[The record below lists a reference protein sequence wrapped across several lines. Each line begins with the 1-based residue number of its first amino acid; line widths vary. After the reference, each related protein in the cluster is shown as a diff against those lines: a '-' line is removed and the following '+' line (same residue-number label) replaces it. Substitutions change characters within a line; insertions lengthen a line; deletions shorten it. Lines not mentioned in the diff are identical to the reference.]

1 MTGPEPIS
9 TQVFPVDTGAQNP
22 ALEAKAAVPSTVME
36 ERSDEIVAGP
46 NEDLPKKKQRRS
58 SQNGASAVKS
68 ILASLVIALFVIT
81 FVVQAFQIP
90 SGSMERT
97 LLIGDYVLVD
107 KVHLANGGI
116 LEGIMPYRE
125 IRRGDIVVFHYPVDP
140 SQHFVKRAI
149 GLPGDR
155 VRLRDGVVFVNGKA
169 LDEGYVI
176 HTVRSSDYYRDNFPT
191 DRDTTGNMNSAWR
204 SAMARYIARGE
215 LVVPQDMYFVM
226 GDNRDQ
232 SSDSRYWGFV
242 PKQAIVGQPL
252 IVYLSLKD
260 QSLAGIADPNDK
272 LARSAHVLGHFWQ
285 AARWKRMFHLV
296 R

>member
-1 MTGPEPIS
+1 MTGPEPNL
-9 TQVFPVDTGAQNP
+9 TQV
-22 ALEAKAAVPSTVME
+22 STVDPEAQKLALGAPAVLE
-36 ERSDEIVAGP
+36 ERSDEIVAAPGE
-46 NEDLPKKKQRRS
+46 NLSEQKKRNS
-58 SQNGASAVKS
+58 HNGSGTLKS
-68 ILASLVIALFVIT
+68 MLASLVIALFVIT

-107 KVHLANGGI
+107 KVHLANGGAWS
-116 LEGIMPYRE
+116 GIMPYRE

-149 GLPGDR
+149 GLPGDQ
-155 VRLRDGVVFVNGKA
+155 VRLRDGVVFVNGKP
-169 LDEGYVI
+169 LDEDYVI
-176 HTVRSSDYYRDNFPT
+176 HTVRSFDYYRDNFPI

-204 SAMARYIARGE
+204 SAMARYVAHGE
-215 LVVPQDMYFVM
+215 LVVPKDMYFVM

-252 IVYLSLKD
+252 VVYLSLKD
-260 QSLAGIADPNDK
+260 QSMAGIADPNDK
-272 LARSAHVLGHFWQ
+272 LARSAHVLIHFWQ
-285 AARWKRMFHLV
+285 LARWKRMFHLV

>member
-1 MTGPEPIS
+1 MTSPHPSQAEVVHPDVVHPEGIAPPPTAVVEDS
-9 TQVFPVDTGAQNP
+9 AAEP
-22 ALEAKAAVPSTVME
+22 AKVH
-36 ERSDEIVAGP
+36 
-46 NEDLPKKKQRRS
+46 S
-58 SQNGASAVKS
+58 SQKRNENGATKS
-68 ILASLVIALFVIT
+68 TLASVVIALFVIT

-90 SGSMERT
+90 SGSMEKT

-107 KVHLANGGI
+107 KVHLAGSG
-116 LEGIMPYRE
+116 LGSGFMPYRE

-155 VRLRDGVVFVNGKA
+155 VRLREGVVFINGKP
-169 LDEGYVI
+169 LNEDYVI
-176 HTVRSSDYYRDNFPT
+176 HTVRSFDYYRDNFPV
-191 DRDTTGNMNSAWR
+191 DRDTTGNMNHAWHSAL
-204 SAMARYIARGE
+204 ARHVLHGE
-215 LVVPQDMYFVM
+215 LVVPGDMYFVM

-252 IVYLSLKD
+252 VVYLSIKEEFT
-260 QSLAGIADPNDK
+260 AGIDDPSDRIV
-272 LARSAHVLGHFWQ
+272 RSGRLLTHFWQ
-285 AARWKRMFHLV
+285 FARWKRMFHLI

>member
-1 MTGPEPIS
+1 
-9 TQVFPVDTGAQNP
+9 
-22 ALEAKAAVPSTVME
+22 
-36 ERSDEIVAGP
+36 
-46 NEDLPKKKQRRS
+46 
-58 SQNGASAVKS
+58 
-68 ILASLVIALFVIT
+68 LVIALFVIT

-232 SSDSRYWGFV
+232 SSDSRSQTGNRRPAAHRLSFAQR
-242 PKQAIVGQPL
+242 PIPGRNSRPQRQTRPL
-252 IVYLSLKD
+252 RACIGPL
-260 QSLAGIADPNDK
+260 LAGRP
-272 LARSAHVLGHFWQ
+272 LETHVSFGAVKQ
-285 AARWKRMFHLV
+285 Y
-296 R
+296 

>member
-1 MTGPEPIS
+1 MTGPESNS
-9 TQVFPVDTGAQNP
+9 TQVSTVDLEAQKP
-22 ALEAKAAVPSTVME
+22 ALETPAVLEEQIGEIAAGV
-36 ERSDEIVAGP
+36 G
-46 NEDLPKKKQRRS
+46 EDPRRRKKENS
-58 SQNGASAVKS
+58 HNGNGALKS
-68 ILASLVIALFVIT
+68 MLASLVVALFVIT

-90 SGSMERT
+90 SGSMEKT
-97 LLIGDYVLVD
+97 LLVGDYVLVD
-107 KVHLANGGI
+107 KVHFANSGAWGR
-116 LEGIMPYRE
+116 IMPYRE

-149 GLPGDR
+149 GLPGDY
-155 VRLRDGVVFVNGKA
+155 VRLRDGVVFVNGKP
-169 LDEGYVI
+169 LDEDYVI
-176 HTVRSSDYYRDNFPT
+176 HTVRSFDYYRDNFPT

-204 SAMARYIARGE
+204 STMAGYIAHGE

-242 PKQAIVGQPL
+242 PKQSIVGQPL

-260 QSLAGIADPNDK
+260 QSMAGIADPNDK
-272 LARSAHVLGHFWQ
+272 LARSAHVLTHFWQ
-285 AARWKRMFHLV
+285 FARWKRMFHLV

>member
-1 MTGPEPIS
+1 MLADQSGQIVPDGDE
-9 TQVFPVDTGAQNP
+9 NP
-22 ALEAKAAVPSTVME
+22 S
-36 ERSDEIVAGP
+36 ER
-46 NEDLPKKKQRRS
+46 KKGS
-58 SQNGASAVKS
+58 SRNGNGTVKS
-68 ILASLVIALFVIT
+68 MLASLVIALFVIT

-107 KVHLANGGI
+107 KVHLVDGGAWG
-116 LEGIMPYRE
+116 GIMPYRE

-149 GLPGDR
+149 GLPGDH
-155 VRLRDGVVFVNGKA
+155 VRLRDGVVFVNGKP
-169 LDEGYVI
+169 LDEDYVI
-176 HTVRSSDYYRDNFPT
+176 HTVRSFDYYRDNFPT

-204 SAMARYIARGE
+204 STMARYIAHSE
-215 LVVPQDMYFVM
+215 LVVPKDMYFVM

-242 PKQAIVGQPL
+242 PKQSIVGQPL

-260 QSLAGIADPNDK
+260 QSMAGIADPNDK
-272 LARSAHVLGHFWQ
+272 LARSAHVLTHFWQ
-285 AARWKRMFHLV
+285 FARWKRMFHLV